1 MKKTTLILA
10 FLVAALSAISLANI
24 SQLNAQPVDSDGEQI
39 LGTVIDAATGEP
51 LISATVYVR
60 ETEQGAVTDLD
71 GNFAIR
77 NMEPGTYTL
86 QVSYVSYATKIITD
100 VEIGQGETVRL
111 NVSLDASSTQMEDV
125 IVTAEVMKNNEA
137 GLLRER
143 QKSISFNDAISIEAI
158 SQSGGSNAADALS
171 KVTGAS
177 VVGGKYVYV
186 RGLGDRY
193 NNTQL
198 NGINLPSADPDKNAT
213 QFDLFPANLL
223 SSIVTSKTFTPDQ
236 PGNFTGGNVNI
247 RTKNYP
253 ENFTLSLS
261 SSTSY
266 NVQSSFTEGFLQGDN
281 SSSDAFGY
289 DSNRGLPD
297 LVVENNMDFPSYTQ
311 VLRDPEGAAYLNNIT
326 RSFGN
331 EMIPDGNESF
341 TSFSNSL
348 TFGDQNQLFG
358 NRIGYILSFNYGQDV
373 SHYADATSRAWV
385 ATDPNANEL
394 ATDYNFS
401 DQKSDLN
408 VSWGLLTNLSYQLTP
423 SNELTFRYIRTQDG
437 VSTGRIQ
444 EGPFV
449 KNTQSENVIFE
460 TFVTKYVERS
470 VESFQFSGEH
480 AIGSRKRFKL
490 DWDASLTENGQY
502 EPDLRFFFHEYSEI
516 VTPDTTFRNHSINLG
531 SSNATLPTRIYRNLD
546 ERNKQANLKIEF
558 PVSLGLNRD
567 VKFKAGG
574 SYLFKDREFT
584 ESKFD
589 YNFGRLRYRDFNG
602 NINAFFA
609 DGNIGVI
616 DTTNSGIF
624 RFGHTI
630 TNATIPSNNYT
641 GEQSVLAGF
650 SMIELPLSDRLI
662 LVGGARMETTNIKT
676 VSKDST
682 KAPGEIDVMDIL
694 PSINMTYNIWDN
706 MNLRVAASQTL
717 GRPTFREF
725 APFQAFD
732 FAGGRV
738 TAGNPELER
747 TLIQNYDFRWE
758 WFTRPGEIYAVSMF
772 YKNFSNPIERV
783 IVSNNFQE
791 TYQNVNDAQVYGIEI
806 EGRSRLDW
814 LSDRLKYFMISG
826 NITLIESKVD
836 VPQRELEF
844 AEGFDID
851 TQRPFQ
857 GQSPYILNLMAS
869 YENPENGIS
878 SSVSFNRFGNRLQAV
893 GIGGTPNIYEEGRND
908 LFISISKSFFGH
920 LSVKASMDN
929 VLNNP
934 FRTIQ
939 TFKGTDY
946 TVTEYELGRTFK
958 LGITYDF

>member
-1 MKKTTLILA
+1 MKKHIIVTLLGFA
-10 FLVAALSAISLANI
+10 LFLPF
-24 SQLNAQPVDSDGEQI
+24 QLKAQSTGTITGTIVDAE
-39 LGTVIDAATGEP
+39 TGET
-51 LISATVYVR
+51 II
-60 ETEQGAVTDLD
+60 GANVVIEGTTTGASTDID
-71 GNFAIR
+71 GKYTIR
-77 NMEPGTYTL
+77 DIEEGTYTF
-86 QVSYVSYATKIITD
+86 VFSYISYQKQTVTG
-100 VEIGQGETVRL
+100 VEITAGEVLT
-111 NVSLDASSTQMEDV
+111 LDMALQPQTEELDDV
-125 IVTAEVMKNNEA
+125 VITADAILDNEA

-193 NNTQL
+193 NNSQL

-253 ENFTLSLS
+253 DNLTLSI
-261 SSTSY
+261 STSASY

-281 SSSDAFGY
+281 SSTDALGY

-297 LVVENNMDFPSYTQ
+297 LLVENNMDIPSSSR
-311 VLRDPEGAAYLNNIT
+311 VLTDPEGAAFLSNVT
-326 RSFGN
+326 RAFGN

-341 TSFSNSL
+341 SSFSNSL
-348 TFGDQNQLFG
+348 TFGDQNELFG
-358 NRIGYILSFNYGQDV
+358 NRIGYILSLNYGQDV

-408 VSWGLLTNLSYQLTP
+408 ANWGLLTNLSYQLTP

-449 KNTQSENVIFE
+449 KNTQSQNVIFE

-480 AIGSRKRFKL
+480 AIGSQKRFKL
-490 DWDASLTENGQY
+490 DWDASITENGQN
-502 EPDLRFFFHEYSEI
+502 EPDLRFFFHEFSEI
-516 VTPDTTFRNHSINLG
+516 TTPDTTFRNHSINLG

-546 ERNKQANLKIEF
+546 ERNEQANLKFEF
-558 PVSLGLNRD
+558 PVSIGLSRD

-574 SYLFKDREFT
+574 SYLFKDREFN

-589 YNFGRLRYRDFNG
+589 YNFGQLRYRDFNG
-602 NINAFFA
+602 DINAFFA
-609 DGNIGVI
+609 DENIGII
-616 DTTNSGIF
+616 DTTPGGFF

-630 TNATIPSNNYT
+630 TNATVPSNNYT
-641 GEQSVLAGF
+641 GEQTILAGF
-650 SMIELPLSDRLI
+650 SMIELPFTDRLT
-662 LVGGARMETTNIKT
+662 LVGGARLETTNIKT
-676 VSKDST
+676 VSRDST
-682 KAPGEIDVMDIL
+682 KSPGEIDEVDLL
-694 PSINMTYNIWDN
+694 PSVSLTYNIWDN
-706 MNLRVAASQTL
+706 MNLRLAASQTL
-717 GRPTFREF
+717 ARPTFREF

-758 WFTRPGEIYAVSMF
+758 WFTRPGEIYSLSMF

-791 TYQNVNDAQVYGIEI
+791 TYQNVGNAQVYGIEM
-806 EGRSRLDW
+806 EARTKLDW
-814 LSDRLKYFMISG
+814 LSERLRYFLIGG
-826 NITLIESKVD
+826 NISFMRSEVD

-844 AEGFDID
+844 AEGFDIPEE
-851 TQRPFQ
+851 RPFQ
-857 GQSPYILNLMAS
+857 GQSPHLVNLMLS
-869 YENPENGIS
+869 YDNPENGIS
-878 SSVSFNRFGNRLQAV
+878 SSLSFNRFGNRLEAV
-893 GIGGTPNIYEEGRND
+893 SIGGTPNIFEEGRND
-908 LFISISKSFFGH
+908 LYASISKNFFGH
-920 LSVKASMDN
+920 LKIKASVDN
-929 VLNNP
+929 LLNAP

-939 TFKGTDY
+939 TFKDTDY
-946 TVTEYELGRTFK
+946 TVTEYDVGRTFK

>member
-1 MKKTTLILA
+1 VKKHIIVTLLSFALFLPFNLKAQSTGALTGKVVDAESGETIIGANVVIEGTAIGSTTDIDGRYTIRGIKEGIYT
-10 FLVAALSAISLANI
+10 FVFSYISF
-24 SQLNAQPVDSDGEQI
+24 QKQ
-39 LGTVIDAATGEP
+39 T
-51 LISATVYVR
+51 
-60 ETEQGAVTDLD
+60 
-71 GNFAIR
+71 
-77 NMEPGTYTL
+77 
-86 QVSYVSYATKIITD
+86 ITD
-100 VEIGQGETVRL
+100 VEITAGEVTSL
-111 NVSLDASSTQMEDV
+111 NIALKPQTEKLDDV
-125 IVTAEVMKNNEA
+125 IITADAILDNEA

-193 NNTQL
+193 NNSQL

-253 ENFTLSLS
+253 ESFTLSLS
-261 SSTSY
+261 SSASY
-266 NVQSSFTEGFLQGDN
+266 NVQSSFTGGFLQGDK
-281 SSSDAFGY
+281 SSTDALGY

-311 VLRDPEGAAYLNNIT
+311 VLRDPEGASYLNNIT
-326 RSFGN
+326 KSFGN
-331 EMIPDGNESF
+331 EMIPNGNDSF

-348 TFGDQNQLFG
+348 TFGDQNELFG

-373 SHYADATSRAWV
+373 SHYTDATSRAWV
-385 ATDPNANEL
+385 ATDPNADEL
-394 ATDYNFS
+394 ATDYNFT

-408 VSWGLLTNLSYQLTP
+408 ANWGLLTNLSYQLTP

-449 KNTQSENVIFE
+449 KNTQSQNVIFE

-470 VESFQFSGEH
+470 VESFQFNGEH
-480 AIGSRKRFKL
+480 AFGSQKRFRL
-490 DWDASLTENGQY
+490 DWDASITENGQY

-516 VTPDTTFRNHSINLG
+516 TTPDTTFRNHSINLG

-546 ERNKQANLKIEF
+546 ERNEQANVKFEF
-558 PVSLGLNRD
+558 PLSIGLSRD
-567 VKFKAGG
+567 IKFKAGG
-574 SYLFKDREFT
+574 SYLFKDREFN

-602 NINAFFA
+602 DINAFFA
-609 DGNIGVI
+609 DENIGVI

-630 TNATIPSNNYT
+630 TNATVPSNNYT

-650 SMIELPLSDRLI
+650 SMLELPLGDRLTI
-662 LVGGARMETTNIKT
+662 VGGARMETTNIKT
-676 VSKDST
+676 VSRDST
-682 KAPGEIDVMDIL
+682 KAPGEIDEMDIL
-694 PSINMTYNIWDN
+694 PSINMTYNIWDD
-706 MNLRVAASQTL
+706 MNLRLAASQTL

-758 WFTRPGEIYAVSMF
+758 WFTRPGEIYAVSLF

-783 IVSNNFQE
+783 IISNNFQE
-791 TYQNVNDAQVYGIEI
+791 TYQNVDDAQVYGLEI

-814 LSDRLKYFMISG
+814 LSDRLKYVMVGG
-826 NITLIESKVD
+826 NIAIIESLVD

-844 AEGFDID
+844 AEGFNID
-851 TQRPFQ
+851 NQRPFQ
-857 GQSPYILNLMAS
+857 GQSPYILNIMAS
-869 YENPENGIS
+869 YDNPENGIS
-878 SSVSFNRFGNRLQAV
+878 SSVSYNRFGNRLQAV
-893 GIGGTPNIYEEGRND
+893 GIGGTPNIFEEGRND
-908 LFISISKSFFGH
+908 LFVTISKNFFGH
-920 LSVKASMDN
+920 VNIKASMDN
-929 VLNNP
+929 VLNAP
-934 FRTIQ
+934 YRTIQ
-939 TFKGTDY
+939 TYKGTDY
-946 TVTEYELGRTFK
+946 TVTEYEIGRTFK